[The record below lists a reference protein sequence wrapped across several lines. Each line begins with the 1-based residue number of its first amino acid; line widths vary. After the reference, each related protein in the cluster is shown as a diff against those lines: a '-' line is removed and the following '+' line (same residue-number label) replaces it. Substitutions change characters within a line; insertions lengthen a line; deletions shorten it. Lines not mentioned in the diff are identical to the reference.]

1 MKLSNQT
8 HINNLQQSDI
18 IIHNSK
24 WILLLILTIQFIAI
38 SDFMV
43 VMPLGPDLARTFNI
57 KVESTAW
64 FSAGFTISAAISG
77 LLCSSFLDKYDR
89 KNSLIVLLIANCICI
104 GLSSTSQS
112 FAELTI
118 FRSLC
123 GFLSAPTTALTL
135 AIVID
140 TIPPKKRGKALAK
153 VALSFSFAAIIGVPV
168 GLHIA
173 NIYGWQW
180 VFILSATIMLILTI
194 FAVFVLQN
202 NKHKNSET
210 EKFNLKIVISNKTMR
225 LGITIVASSIF
236 AVFLFIPHLSAIFQ
250 FNHNYPRSNISQLFM
265 FGGLST
271 IFVTMIC
278 SKLID
283 KVSLFNMATFFT
295 IAGILVITLG
305 FALDFNLPVAII
317 FIFFMSV
324 NAGRNL
330 ITQILL
336 SQIAPP
342 NQRAGY
348 LAITTTARNI
358 ATGLAAFISA
368 QILSSNDDL
377 TINNLP
383 ILVMISACLML
394 LLPWQISSLS
404 KHLSK

>member
-1 MKLSNQT
+1 MV
-8 HINNLQQSDI
+8 
-18 IIHNSK
+18 IHNSK
-24 WILLLILTIQFIAI
+24 WILLLVLTIQFIAI
-38 SDFMV
+38 TDFMV
-43 VMPLGPDLARTFNI
+43 VMPLGPDLAKSFNI
-57 KVESTAW
+57 QVESTAW

-77 LLCSSFLDKYDR
+77 LLCSSFLDRYDR
-89 KNSLIVLLIANCICI
+89 KNTLIVLLIANCILI

-112 FAELTI
+112 FSELI
-118 FRSLC
+118 VFRSLC

-140 TIPPKKRGKALAK
+140 SIAPKKRGKALAK

-173 NIYGWQW
+173 NVYGWQW

-202 NKHKNSET
+202 NKHQNNET
-210 EKFNLKIVISNKTMR
+210 EKFNLKIAISNKTMR

-250 FNHNYPRSNISQLFM
+250 FNHNYPRSDISQLFM

-283 KVSLFNMATFFT
+283 KVSLFNLAIFFT
-295 IAGILVITLG
+295 IAGILVITFG
-305 FALDFNLPVAII
+305 FALDLNWPVAVI
-317 FIFFMSV
+317 FILFMSV

-330 ITQILL
+330 VTQILL

-342 NQRAGY
+342 HQRAGY

-358 ATGLAAFISA
+358 ATGIAAFISA
-368 QILSSNDDL
+368 QILTSNEDL

-383 ILVMISACLML
+383 VLVIISACLMV
-394 LLPWQISSLS
+394 LLPWQILSLS